1 MYALRLGFGVGWL
14 GVAWSAACGCS
25 AVGLTPGVAAT
36 PGVSA
41 AGCCLLFFCFVLFC
55 EFVCWLCVVWIP
67 ACAGMTEE
75 GCGGDVARLGGS

>member
-41 AGCCLLFFCFVLFC
+41 AGCCLLFFCFVSLF
-55 EFVCWLCVVWIP
+55 VGCVLSGSLP
-67 ACAGMTEE
+67 AQG
-75 GCGGDVARLGGS
+75 